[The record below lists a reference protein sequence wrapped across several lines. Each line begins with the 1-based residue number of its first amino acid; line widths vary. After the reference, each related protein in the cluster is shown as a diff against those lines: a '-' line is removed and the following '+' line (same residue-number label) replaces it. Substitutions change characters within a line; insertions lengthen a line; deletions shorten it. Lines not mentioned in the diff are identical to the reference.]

1 MLHSSIV
8 QHSSIDPST
17 ADGRSNDARNG
28 FLVPGCICAFAV
40 SESSTDTVCFVKIF
54 ERHDADQLY
63 ADDYGVTVA

>member
-17 ADGRSNDARNG
+17 AGDSSNDARKG
-28 FLVPGCICAFAV
+28 FLVPGCICAFSA
-40 SESSTDTVCFVKIF
+40 SESSTDTLCFVKIF